1 MCMLASVDWHSM
13 FVPSISLLEI
23 VLRGTVVYLSIFILL
38 RVVLKRQS
46 GNMGVSDL
54 LVIVLIADAAQ
65 NAMASEYKSV
75 PEGLVLVA
83 TIVFWSYALDWL
95 NFHVSWVRRLI
106 SPPPLELIRDGKV
119 NRRHLR
125 QELIT
130 IEELKEQLREQGIE
144 DIALVRQAC
153 MESDGRIS
161 IVKNDEEQ
169 HKQPKESMM

>member
-1 MCMLASVDWHSM
+1 MPDSR
-13 FVPSISLLEI
+13 F
-23 VLRGTVVYLSIFILL
+23 
-38 RVVLKRQS
+38 
-46 GNMGVSDL
+46 
-54 LVIVLIADAAQ
+54 VLIADAAQ

-95 NFHVSWVRRLI
+95 NFHVPWIRRLI

-119 NRRHLR
+119 NRRHMR

-130 IEELKEQLREQGIE
+130 VEELKEQLREQGIE
-144 DIALVRQAC
+144 DISLVRQAC

-161 IVKNDEEQ
+161 IVKHDKEQ
-169 HKQPKESMM
+169 HRQPKESMT